1 MDRFE
6 KEFDQL
12 KQAIM
17 NEDEKTL
24 KEKFLQSSKRR
35 EKLES

>member
-1 MDRFE
+1 
-6 KEFDQL
+6 
-12 KQAIM
+12 M

-35 EKLES
+35 EKLDHKRYVI